1 MAGDWIP
8 MRIDL
13 AEDPAVMEMA
23 EALEMPEP
31 HVVGC
36 LHAIWSWASRQCNAG
51 SVTGVTVESL
61 GRVTGCVQV
70 AKAML
75 DVGWLVQS
83 EVDGKQVI
91 QFPKWDRWMSQS
103 AKSRALTAKRVAKLR
118 GEKCNGVSVTESLP
132 EKRREEKSTEYKEKK
147 KAPPVGETFYSM
159 DGFNLST
166 HVDTPEVRQALND
179 WITYK
184 RGYKKAGMTA
194 LCHKAHNMGTPE
206 RVIAAVEHSL
216 AGKYSGLFEP
226 GGNGHKLSTQP
237 IDKVGEI
244 LKRTQGNA
252 NPK

>member
-70 AKAML
+70 AHAMCE
-75 DVGWLVQS
+75 VGWLVQR

-91 QFPKWDRWMSQS
+91 EFPKWDRWMSQS
-103 AKSRALTAKRVAKLR
+103 AKSRALTAKRVARLR
-118 GEKCNGVSVTESLP
+118 SEKCNGVSVTKSLP
-132 EKRREEKSTEYKEKK
+132 EKRREEKSTEENIKK
-147 KAPPVGETFYSM
+147 KATPVGETFLSA
-159 DGFNLST
+159 DGFLLPANI
-166 HVDTPEVRQALND
+166 DTPDVRKALND
-179 WITYK
+179 WIAYK
-184 RGYKKAGMTA
+184 RGYKQAGMTA
-194 LCHKAHNMGTPE
+194 LIRKATEIGDPG
-206 RVIAAVEHSL
+206 RIIAAVEHSL
-216 AGKYSGLFEP
+216 TGKYAGLFEP
-226 GGNGHKLSTQP
+226 GGNGTSHQTKP
-237 IDKVGEI
+237 VDRVGQI
-244 LKRTQGNA
+244 LGRTKNA
-252 NPK
+252 NP

>member
-31 HVVGC
+31 YVVGC

-70 AKAML
+70 AREML
-75 DVGWLVQS
+75 NVGWLVQV

-103 AKSRALTAKRVAKLR
+103 AKARALTAKRVAR
-118 GEKCNGVSVTESLP
+118 MRNEKCNGVSVTESLL
-132 EKRREEKSTEYKEKK
+132 EKRREEKSTEEKK
-147 KAPPVGETFYSM
+147 KTPLPPFVFPSE
-159 DGFNLST
+159 L
-166 HVDTPEVRQALND
+166 DTEEFR
-179 WITYK
+179 
-184 RGYKKAGMTA
+184 TA
-194 LCHKAHNMGTPE
+194 WANWKQHRKDIRKPLTPAS
-206 RVIAAVEHSL
+206 IAAQMKQFSGWGVARSVAAIEHTICKGWQGIREGDTKPTSKPTTDRVGAIL
-216 AGKYSGLFEP
+216 A
-226 GGNGHKLSTQP
+226 
-237 IDKVGEI
+237 
-244 LKRTQGNA
+244 RTQGHA
-252 NPK
+252 NTS

>member
-31 HVVGC
+31 YVVGC

-70 AKAML
+70 AREML
-75 DVGWLVQS
+75 NVGWLVQV

-103 AKSRALTAKRVAKLR
+103 AKARALTAKRVAR
-118 GEKCNGVSVTESLP
+118 MRNEKCNGVSVTESLP
-132 EKRREEKSTEYKEKK
+132 EERREEKSTEENTKK
-147 KAPPVGETFYSM
+147 KKPPTGETFYSV
-159 DGFNLST
+159 DGFCVPQAIDL
-166 HVDTPEVRQALND
+166 PAVRAALND
-179 WITYK
+179 WIAYK
-184 RGYKKAGMTA
+184 HGYKKAGITA
-194 LCHKAHNMGTPE
+194 LLSKAARMETAD

-216 AGKYSGLFEP
+216 AGKYDGLFEP
-226 GGNGHKLSTQP
+226 TSPQQLKQQP
-237 IDKVGEI
+237 EDRVGKI
-244 LKRTQGNA
+244 LARTQGHANA
-252 NPK
+252 S